1 MAKSTSEYLYTKGNE
16 FSFNGQNYIGEYHY
30 ENMTPTTGPR
40 LGSGA
45 ILRKIY
51 TNTNNYAY
59 DTVID
64 FNNLVYSFVSPKPY
78 TLTINDQAYST
89 GYTMRYFVE
98 KINNTESYPI
108 EIDKEQYKQYGK
120 LGGIDNGLYKIAIV
134 NWKLT
139 GVLAAIRLH
148 NEREIYKASGI
159 ISKIYYA
166 IRNYTEYTRI
176 N

>member
-1 MAKSTSEYLYTKGNE
+1 MSTNSEYLYTKGNE

-30 ENMTPTTGPR
+30 NNMIPTTGPR

-78 TLTINDQAYST
+78 TPTIN
-89 GYTMRYFVE
+89 
-98 KINNTESYPI
+98 
-108 EIDKEQYKQYGK
+108 EIHK
-120 LGGIDNGLYKIAIV
+120 
-134 NWKLT
+134 
-139 GVLAAIRLH
+139 H
-148 NEREIYKASGI
+148 IY
-159 ISKIYYA
+159 IY
-166 IRNYTEYTRI
+166 IHT
-176 N
+176 